1 MKFLKLSLAASI
13 ALGALSTSSFAQPL
27 EEAIKGVDV
36 SGYLR
41 YRYTDDRY
49 NNNQF
54 GGVSGRGSAAHQWRA
69 VADFKTPAIN
79 NVALNLGIWYNNSN
93 NVNHGKGIRNPN
105 FDASLGENE
114 NNKRYS
120 NNFAGTGLGA
130 GADGQFGVRSFY
142 ATITPDNTATT
153 VKIGKQPL
161 DTPITYAPD
170 GDRGTGILV
179 LNNDVPNLTLVATAF
194 DSWMV
199 NEATIQ
205 ARSSNLASLAKNNIA
220 QTNLATDKSIDK
232 NLYGVAGIYNLD
244 TDYGNFGGQLWG
256 FYIDSAVDAL
266 VFGELSWKN
275 SLLRAKAQYT
285 YAAINND
292 KDSIFATYYGHPLL
306 AHSTQLNDKKANI
319 KESNDILVLEVGAN
333 LTQDYQLPLDVRL
346 GYITNFADGTAV
358 ALENEGSNVSRAG
371 KVWWDNAATGISTS
385 ALQSYGVHGLNR
397 NQDINVFYAAGN
409 YGFIDNRL
417 NLGLEFAYGQNKIS
431 ENKANGGLPEE
442 KIKFTE
448 ITPTISW
455 KHSKNLTLSSYY
467 AYLQTDTGV
476 KNSNGQNV
484 DDQKRGKFRV
494 EAKYSF

>member
-79 NVALNLGIWYNNSN
+79 NVALNLGIWYNKSN
-93 NVNHGKGIRNPN
+93 NVNHGKGTSDI
-105 FDASLGENE
+105 
-114 NNKRYS
+114 
-120 NNFAGTGLGA
+120 NFAGTGLGA

-205 ARSSNLASLAKNNIA
+205 ARNDIA
-220 QTNLATDKSIDK
+220 QTNLTTDNSIDK
-232 NLYGVAGIYNLD
+232 NLYAVAGIYNLD

-292 KDSIFATYYGHPLL
+292 KDSIFATYYGKVADRKQH
-306 AHSTQLNDKKANI
+306 ANI
-319 KESNDILVLEVGAN
+319 KEANDILALEVGAN
-333 LTQDYQLPLDVRL
+333 LTQDYQIPFDVRL

-371 KVWWDNAATGISTS
+371 KVWWDNAATAISTS
-385 ALQSYGVHGLNR
+385 ALQSYGVRGIQTD
-397 NQDINVFYAAGN
+397 QDINVFYAAGN

-417 NLGLEFAYGQNKIS
+417 NLGLEFAYGQNKLS
-431 ENKANGGLPEE
+431 TSSVKDTQ

-467 AYLQTDTGV
+467 AYLQTDTGL
-476 KNSNGQNV
+476 KKSNNQNV

>member
-1 MKFLKLSLAASI
+1 MKFLKLSLAASV

-41 YRYTDDRY
+41 YRYTDNRY
-49 NNNQF
+49 NAGSKNPHI
-54 GGVSGRGSAAHQWRA
+54 GVNGRGNAAHQWRA
-69 VADFKTPAIN
+69 VADFKTPTIN
-79 NVALNLGIWYNNSN
+79 NVALNLGIWYDNSN
-93 NVNHGKGIRNPN
+93 TVNHGKGLL
-105 FDASLGENE
+105 DA
-114 NNKRYS
+114 NNANGTGYS

-194 DSWMV
+194 DSWIV
-199 NEATIQ
+199 NEATTRNPRAGLNPTQ
-205 ARSSNLASLAKNNIA
+205 M
-220 QTNLATDKSIDK
+220 NLATDNSIAK

-285 YAAINND
+285 YASLNND
-292 KDSIFATYYGHPLL
+292 KDSIFATYYGNPIL
-306 AHSTQLNDKKANI
+306 ANNQVNAKKADI
-319 KESNDILVLEVGAN
+319 KESNDILALEVGAN

-385 ALQSYGVHGLNR
+385 ALQAYGVHGLNQK
-397 NQDINVFYAAGN
+397 QDINVFYAAGN

-417 NLGLEFAYGQNKIS
+417 NLGLEFAYGQNKLS
-431 ENKANGGLPEE
+431 ESAGNETR

-455 KHSKNLTLSSYY
+455 KHNKNLTFSSYY
-467 AYLQTDTGV
+467 AYLQTDTGLE
-476 KNSNGQNV
+476 KTNGQNA

>member
-1 MKFLKLSLAASI
+1 MKFLKLSLAASV

-41 YRYTDDRY
+41 YRYTDNRY
-49 NNNQF
+49 NASDKNPYI
-54 GGVSGRGSAAHQWRA
+54 GVPGRGNAAHQWRA
-69 VADFKTPAIN
+69 VADFKTPTMN

-93 NVNHGKGIRNPN
+93 TVNHGKGIV
-105 FDASLGENE
+105 DA
-114 NNKRYS
+114 NNANGTVYS
-120 NNFAGTGLGA
+120 NSFAGTGLGA

-179 LNNDVPNLTLVATAF
+179 LNNDVPNLTLVAAAF
-194 DSWMV
+194 DSWIV

-205 ARSSNLASLAKNNIA
+205 ARDNDPVGNGIA
-220 QTNLATDKSIDK
+220 QTNLATNNSIDK
-232 NLYGVAGIYNLD
+232 NLYAVAGIYNLD

-256 FYIDSAVDAL
+256 FYINSAVDAL

-306 AHSTQLNDKKANI
+306 ARDTQLNNEKADI
-319 KESNDILVLEVGAN
+319 KESNDILALEVGAN

-371 KVWWDNAATGISTS
+371 KVWWDNVATGISTS
-385 ALQSYGVHGLNR
+385 ALQTYGVHGLNR
-397 NQDINVFYAAGN
+397 KQDINVFYAAGN

-431 ENKANGGLPEE
+431 ENKANGGLPGQ

-467 AYLQTDTGV
+467 AYLQTDVDLKKV
-476 KNSNGQNV
+476 KANGGDV
-484 DDQKRGKFRV
+484 EDQKRGKFRV
-494 EAKYSF
+494 EAKYTF

>member
-1 MKFLKLSLAASI
+1 MKFLKLSLAASV
-13 ALGALSTSSFAQPL
+13 ALATLSTSSFAQPL

-41 YRYTDDRY
+41 YRYTDNRY
-49 NNNQF
+49 NASEKNPNI
-54 GGVSGRGSAAHQWRA
+54 GVPGRGNAAHQWRA
-69 VADFKTPAIN
+69 VADFKTPTMN
-79 NVALNLGIWYNNSN
+79 NVALNLGIWYGNSN
-93 NVNHGKGIRNPN
+93 SVNHGKGIV
-105 FDASLGENE
+105 DA
-114 NNKRYS
+114 NNANGTGYS
-120 NNFAGTGLGA
+120 NSFAGTGLGA
-130 GADGQFGVRSFY
+130 GADADGQFGVRSFY

-205 ARSSNLASLAKNNIA
+205 ARKDEPAGNGIA
-220 QTNLATDKSIDK
+220 EIKLATDKSIDK

-306 AHSTQLNDKKANI
+306 ANSTQLNNKKANI
-319 KESNDILVLEVGAN
+319 KESNDILALEVGAN
-333 LTQDYQLPLDVRL
+333 LTQDYQIPLDVRL

-385 ALQSYGVHGLNR
+385 ALQSYGVHGLNQK
-397 NQDINVFYAAGN
+397 QDINVFYAAGN

-431 ENKANGGLPEE
+431 ENKANGRLPGQ

-467 AYLQTDTGV
+467 AYLQTDTDL
-476 KNSNGQNV
+476 KKSNNQNV
-484 DDQKRGKFRV
+484 EDQKRGKFRV

>member
-1 MKFLKLSLAASI
+1 MKFLKLSLAASV

-41 YRYTDDRY
+41 YRYTDNRY
-49 NNNQF
+49 NASEKNPNI
-54 GGVSGRGSAAHQWRA
+54 GVPGRGSAAHQWRA

-93 NVNHGKGIRNPN
+93 TVNHGKGTSDAN
-105 FDASLGENE
+105 FV
-114 NNKRYS
+114 
-120 NNFAGTGLGA
+120 GTGLGA

-194 DSWMV
+194 DSWIV
-199 NEATIQ
+199 NEATTRNPRDRF
-205 ARSSNLASLAKNNIA
+205 ANATPT
-220 QTNLATDKSIDK
+220 QTNLATNNSIDK

-256 FYIDSAVDAL
+256 FYIDSTVDAL

-292 KDSIFATYYGHPLL
+292 KDSIFATYYGNPIL
-306 AHSTQLNDKKANI
+306 ANNQVNAKKADI
-319 KESNDILVLEVGAN
+319 KESNDILALEVGAN

-385 ALQSYGVHGLNR
+385 ALQAYGVHGLDQK
-397 NQDINVFYAAGN
+397 QDINVFYAAGN

-431 ENKANGGLPEE
+431 ENKANGRLPGQ

-467 AYLQTDTGV
+467 AYLQTDTDL
-476 KNSNGQNV
+476 KKSNNQNV
-484 DDQKRGKFRV
+484 EDQKRGKFRV

>member
-41 YRYTDDRY
+41 YRYTDNRY
-49 NNNQF
+49 NASEKNPYI
-54 GGVSGRGSAAHQWRA
+54 GVPGRGNAAHQWRA
-69 VADFKTPAIN
+69 VVDFKTPTMN
-79 NVALNLGIWYNNSN
+79 NIALNLGVWYNNSN
-93 NVNHGKGIRNPN
+93 TVNHGKGIV
-105 FDASLGENE
+105 DA
-114 NNKRYS
+114 NNANGTGYS
-120 NNFAGTGLGA
+120 NSFAGTGLGA

-179 LNNDVPNLTLVATAF
+179 LNNDVPNLTLVAAAF
-194 DSWMV
+194 DSWIV

-205 ARSSNLASLAKNNIA
+205 ARDDKPAGNGIA
-220 QTNLATDKSIDK
+220 QTNLATNNSIDK

-306 AHSTQLNDKKANI
+306 AHSTQLNNKKANI

-333 LTQDYQLPLDVRL
+333 LTQDYQIPFDMRL

-371 KVWWDNAATGISTS
+371 KVWWDNPYTRISTS
-385 ALQSYGVHGLNR
+385 ALQDYGVHGLNQ

-417 NLGLEFAYGQNKIS
+417 NLGLEFAYGKNKIS
-431 ENKANGGLPEE
+431 ENKVNGGLPGE

-467 AYLQTDTGV
+467 AYLQTDV
-476 KNSNGQNV
+476 DEKKANGQNV
-484 DDQKRGKFRV
+484 DDEKRGKFRV

>member
-49 NNNQF
+49 NKNQF
-54 GGVSGRGSAAHQWRA
+54 GVSGRGSAAHQWRA

-79 NVALNLGIWYNNSN
+79 NVALNLGIWYNKSN
-93 NVNHGKGIRNPN
+93 NVNHGKGTSDI
-105 FDASLGENE
+105 
-114 NNKRYS
+114 
-120 NNFAGTGLGA
+120 NFAGTGLGA

-205 ARSSNLASLAKNNIA
+205 ARNDVPVGNGIA
-220 QTNLATDKSIDK
+220 QTNLTTDNSIDK
-232 NLYGVAGIYNLD
+232 NLYAVAGIYNLD

-292 KDSIFATYYGHPLL
+292 KDSIFATYYGKVADRKQH
-306 AHSTQLNDKKANI
+306 ANI
-319 KESNDILVLEVGAN
+319 KEANDILALEVGAN

-385 ALQSYGVHGLNR
+385 ALQSYGVRGIQTD
-397 NQDINVFYAAGN
+397 QDINVFYAAGN

-417 NLGLEFAYGQNKIS
+417 NLGLEFAYGQNKLS
-431 ENKANGGLPEE
+431 TSSVKDTQ

-467 AYLQTDTGV
+467 AYLQTDTDL
-476 KNSNGQNV
+476 KKSNNQNV
-484 DDQKRGKFRV
+484 EDQKRGKFRV

>member
-1 MKFLKLSLAASI
+1 MAASI

-49 NNNQF
+49 NKNGF
-54 GGVSGRGSAAHQWRA
+54 GVKGRGSAAHQWRA
-69 VADFKTPAIN
+69 VADFKTPTIN

-93 NVNHGKGIRNPN
+93 SVNHGKGTS
-105 FDASLGENE
+105 DA
-114 NNKRYS
+114 
-120 NNFAGTGLGA
+120 NFAGNGLGA

-205 ARSSNLASLAKNNIA
+205 ARDDKPVGNGIA
-220 QTNLATDKSIDK
+220 EIKLATDKSIDK

-292 KDSIFATYYGHPLL
+292 KDSIFATYYGHPRL
-306 AHSTQLNDKKANI
+306 AHSTKLNDKKANI

-371 KVWWDNAATGISTS
+371 KIWWSNTATKISTS
-385 ALQSYGVHGLNR
+385 ALQTYGVHGLNQK
-397 NQDINVFYAAGN
+397 QDINVFYAAGN

-431 ENKANGGLPEE
+431 ENKANGGLSGE

-467 AYLQTDTGV
+467 AYLQTDVGEDV
-476 KNSNGQNV
+476 E
-484 DDQKRGKFRV
+484 DQKRGRFRV

>member
-49 NNNQF
+49 NKNGF
-54 GGVSGRGSAAHQWRA
+54 GVKGRGSAAHQWRA

-93 NVNHGKGIRNPN
+93 NNVNHGKGTS
-105 FDASLGENE
+105 DA
-114 NNKRYS
+114 
-120 NNFAGTGLGA
+120 NFAGTGLGA

-306 AHSTQLNDKKANI
+306 ANSTQLNNKKANI
-319 KESNDILVLEVGAN
+319 KESNDILALEVGAN
-333 LTQDYQLPLDVRL
+333 LTQDYQIPLDVRL

-385 ALQSYGVHGLNR
+385 ALQSYGVHGLNQK
-397 NQDINVFYAAGN
+397 QDINVFYAAGN

-431 ENKANGGLPEE
+431 ENKANGGLPGQ

-467 AYLQTDTGV
+467 AYLQTDTDL
-476 KNSNGQNV
+476 KKSNNQNV
-484 DDQKRGKFRV
+484 EDQKRGKFRV

>member
-41 YRYTDDRY
+41 YRYTDNRY
-49 NNNQF
+49 NAGDKNPYI
-54 GGVSGRGSAAHQWRA
+54 GVNGRGDAAHQWRA
-69 VADFKTPAIN
+69 VVDFKTPTMN
-79 NVALNLGIWYNNSN
+79 NVALNLGVWYNNSN
-93 NVNHGKGIRNPN
+93 NVNHGKGVANPDFEAN
-105 FDASLGENE
+105 DPVGPNNDPNKYSFLG
-114 NNKRYS
+114 R
-120 NNFAGTGLGA
+120 GLGA
-130 GADGQFGVRSFY
+130 GSDGQFGVRSFY

-179 LNNDVPNLTLVATAF
+179 LNNDVPNLTLVAAAF

-199 NEATIQ
+199 NEATIE
-205 ARSSNLASLAKNNIA
+205 ARTNSAVPDNDIP
-220 QTNLATDKSIDK
+220 QTNLATNSSIDK
-232 NLYGVAGIYNLD
+232 NLYAVAGIYNLD

-256 FYIDSAVDAL
+256 FYINSAVDAL

-285 YAAINND
+285 YASINND
-292 KDSIFATYYGHPLL
+292 KDSIFATYHGRVADRKQH
-306 AHSTQLNDKKANI
+306 ADI
-319 KESNDILVLEVGAN
+319 KESNDILALEVGAN

-371 KVWWDNAATGISTS
+371 KVWWDNGYTGISTS
-385 ALQSYGVHGLNR
+385 ALQDYGVHGINR
-397 NQDINVFYAAGN
+397 KQDINVFYAAGN

-417 NLGLEFAYGQNKIS
+417 NLGLEFAYGQNKLS
-431 ENKANGGLPEE
+431 ANEHTGTQ

-467 AYLQTDTGV
+467 AYLQTDPDE
-476 KNSNGQNV
+476 KKANGGDV
-484 DDQKRGKFRV
+484 EDQKRGKFRV
-494 EAKYSF
+494 EAKYTF